1 MAPDGPPIRVSIGL
15 AVAQPGDDVADLI
28 KRADDALYE
37 AKKGG
42 RDRVVL
48 APHPNAQESQGP
60 AAKGVARATEA
71 ELIDLGA

>member
-1 MAPDGPPIRVSIGL
+1 
-15 AVAQPGDDVADLI
+15 VADLI